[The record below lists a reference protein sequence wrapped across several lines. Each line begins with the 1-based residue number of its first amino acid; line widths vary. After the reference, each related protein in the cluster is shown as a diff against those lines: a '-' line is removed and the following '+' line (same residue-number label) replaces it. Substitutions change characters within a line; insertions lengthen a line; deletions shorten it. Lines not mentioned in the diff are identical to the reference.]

1 MRLLNI
7 CKATSLGVLF
17 ISGCYISM
25 AQSNPTSPEAIYGKG
40 AKSFTLATGSPGELG
55 LLQALGE
62 AFDKKEGARLVWIK
76 AGSGASL
83 KLLKNAQVD
92 MIMVHAPDAVN
103 KAITEG
109 WAVNRTLIGSNEF
122 YIVGPKN
129 DPASI
134 KISSSGA
141 DAYLKIANTQS
152 KFISRG
158 DNSGTHQKEMDI
170 WKKAGITPKG
180 SWYIV
185 TNDFMTASLKKANAE
200 DAYFMTD
207 SSTWVAEKD
216 IAPNLQI
223 LYRGDP
229 FLVNT
234 YDALVAPVGAT
245 ANRDIAVKFIQFV
258 SSNEGQK
265 IIRDY
270 GKSKHRE
277 PLYNDATYAKQY
289 AH

>member
-1 MRLLNI
+1 MRLALTL
-7 CKATSLGVLF
+7 KAIFLGLLVSTGSQLA
-17 ISGCYISM
+17 M
-25 AQSNPTSPEAIYGKG
+25 AQSNPLTPEAVYGKG
-40 AKSFTLATGSPGELG
+40 VKSFTLATGSPGELG

-62 AFDKKEGARLVWIK
+62 AFDKKEGARLIWIK

-103 KAITEG
+103 KAIAEG

-134 KISSSGA
+134 KTASSGA
-141 DAYLKIANTQS
+141 NSYSRIASTQS
-152 KFISRG
+152 NFISRG

-170 WKKAGITPKG
+170 WKKAGINPNG

-223 LYRGDP
+223 LYRGDA

-234 YDALVAPVGAT
+234 YDALAAPVGAT

-270 GKSKHRE
+270 GKSKYKE

-289 AH
+289 VH